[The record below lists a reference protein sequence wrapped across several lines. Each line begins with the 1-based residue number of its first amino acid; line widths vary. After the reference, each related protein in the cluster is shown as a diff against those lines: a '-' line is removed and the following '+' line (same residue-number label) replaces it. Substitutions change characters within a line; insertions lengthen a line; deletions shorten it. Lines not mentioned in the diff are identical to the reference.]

1 MNFEADINSKE
12 KAGRKMSKE
21 RRNEIKKKQQTK
33 KIAAVVVAVVA
44 VVAVIATALVMNVHK
59 CDDCGVTIFG
69 SGYYKEEVGEGV
81 LGSVFGSI
89 FGDTESV
96 ALETVEGAII
106 CEECAMNNTSVKAEL
121 RPVSDFKR

>member
-1 MNFEADINSKE
+1 
-12 KAGRKMSKE
+12 MSKE

-33 KIAAVVVAVVA
+33 KMTVIIIAVVA
-44 VVAVIATALVMNVHK
+44 VVSLISAVLVMNIHK
-59 CDDCGVTIFG
+59 CDDCGVTIYG
-69 SGYYKEEVGEGV
+69 SGYYKEKASEGV

-89 FGDTESV
+89 FGDTENV

-106 CEECAMNNTSVKAEL
+106 CRDCAMNNTSVKAEL